1 MSSEL
6 YVGGSSGES
15 ASLDFNERSGRAG
28 ERRGLLGP
36 ARGWSSISVMV
47 CRLASLE
54 IKVFHRD
61 WYVMSLSSPMA
72 DAGLS
77 KFVDRNT
84 ADGV

>member
-47 CRLASLE
+47 CRLASLGHR
-54 IKVFHRD
+54 VVYRD
-61 WYVMSLSSPMA
+61 WNAMSFSSSMVDA
-72 DAGLS
+72 DL
-77 KFVDRNT
+77 
-84 ADGV
+84 